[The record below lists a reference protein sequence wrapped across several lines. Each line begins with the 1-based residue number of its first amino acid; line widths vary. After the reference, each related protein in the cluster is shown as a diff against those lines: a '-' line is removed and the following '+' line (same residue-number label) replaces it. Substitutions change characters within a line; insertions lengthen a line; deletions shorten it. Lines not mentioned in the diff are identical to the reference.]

1 MFNSINLKKV
11 FEFFLRKIRFLELG
25 RVANIPNF
33 LSIIRIFLIVPFFL
47 NFINDNYKRS
57 LEILIWSGITDF
69 LDGFFAR
76 FLNQRTKFGE
86 IIDPVA
92 DKLTLISIMICVG
105 MKINYVKPFII
116 ILGCKEICMMIFGAF
131 LIKNHKKN
139 IKAKWYGKLGT
150 AFFYISLAI
159 ILFFK
164 IVWGIE
170 NKFVINTLMI
180 LTTLLMIYAMIR
192 YFIEFISIVRTK
204 RSRKK

>member
-1 MFNSINLKKV
+1 MNWPNRLSVIRVLCIPVITALLYV
-11 FEFFLRKIRFLELG
+11 FEPWCVWAAAIVFLLACFTDYLDGHLARKNNW
-25 RVANIPNF
+25 V
-33 LSIIRIFLIVPFFL
+33 
-47 NFINDNYKRS
+47 
-57 LEILIWSGITDF
+57 TDF
-69 LDGFFAR
+69 G
-76 FLNQRTKFGE
+76 KF
-86 IIDPVA
+86 IDPVA

>member
-1 MFNSINLKKV
+1 MFNSINFKKV
-11 FEFFLRKIRFLELG
+11 LEFFIRRMRFLELS
-25 RVANIPNF
+25 RIANIPNF
-33 LSIIRIFLIVPFFL
+33 LSIIRICLIVPFSL
-47 NFINDNYKRS
+47 NFINDNYKRA
-57 LEILIWSGITDF
+57 LEILIWSGVTDF

-76 FLNQRTKFGE
+76 VLNQQTKFGE
-86 IIDPVA
+86 IVDPVA
-92 DKLTLISIMICVG
+92 DKLTLISIMGCVG
-105 MKINYVKPFII
+105 MKINYIKPFII
-116 ILGCKEICMMIFGAF
+116 VLGCKEICMMMFGAF
-131 LIKNHKKN
+131 LIKNYRKN

-150 AFFYISLAI
+150 AFFYFSVIV

-170 NKFVINTLMI
+170 NKLVIDTLMI